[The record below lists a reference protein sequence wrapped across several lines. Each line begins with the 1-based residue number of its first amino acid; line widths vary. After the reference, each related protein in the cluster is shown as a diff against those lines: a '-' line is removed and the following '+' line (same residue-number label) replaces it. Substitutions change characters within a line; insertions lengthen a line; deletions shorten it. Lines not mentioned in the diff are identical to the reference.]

1 MKKRFTAVL
10 SILLAFTLIF
20 TSACSGKKDGDD
32 ATDAPTD
39 SAALPTYTEKPGSVT
54 KNETVFVNL
63 DNNGT
68 PTLIT
73 VSDWLHTDKGEV
85 HVKDKSDLQG
95 IVNAKGD
102 EEPIINGESLEW
114 NMGSTDL
121 YYRGTSN
128 KELPVSIS
136 IKYFLDGTEV
146 KAEDLKGKSGNVDI
160 KISFKNNLSTTK
172 TVNGKSVTVYSPFL
186 VVGGFILP
194 EDKFSAITVSNG
206 TSVGDGSKQIAV
218 IAALPGLSET
228 LGLESLGVDTEK
240 AKLGSEFTISAKAED
255 FSLGNMYFAAMP
267 FSDLDTK
274 IELPGSVSNL
284 ETDLNKIKSLINS
297 VYSMDPEKLLKMLS
311 SNEKGIEELSS
322 SITKA
327 AKLYEENKELISVLK
342 KYLTEENVEKL
353 KKLTTDLSEADLA
366 QYKELL
372 SNPLFKRFFK
382 DLPKLAEDLEDVMPI
397 VEALEKDLDDP
408 EVKASLDKLPETLTE
423 LNDIIGTISD
433 NQELIDSLLEL
444 TSDNNMSKISD
455 ILDAVNKY
463 DISSMISEYTKLADN
478 AEDVSAKLEA
488 MISLGGEYK
497 IFTSAESDMKT
508 TTAFV
513 FNTPS
518 IK

>member
-1 MKKRFTAVL
+1 
-10 SILLAFTLIF
+10 
-20 TSACSGKKDGDD
+20 
-32 ATDAPTD
+32 
-39 SAALPTYTEKPGSVT
+39 
-54 KNETVFVNL
+54 
-63 DNNGT
+63 
-68 PTLIT
+68 
-73 VSDWLHTDKGEV
+73 
-85 HVKDKSDLQG
+85 
-95 IVNAKGD
+95 
-102 EEPIINGESLEW
+102 
-114 NMGSTDL
+114 
-121 YYRGTSN
+121 
-128 KELPVSIS
+128 
-136 IKYFLDGTEV
+136 
-146 KAEDLKGKSGNVDI
+146 
-160 KISFKNNLSTTK
+160 
-172 TVNGKSVTVYSPFL
+172 
-186 VVGGFILP
+186 
-194 EDKFSAITVSNG
+194 
-206 TSVGDGSKQIAV
+206 
-218 IAALPGLSET
+218 
-228 LGLESLGVDTEK
+228 
-240 AKLGSEFTISAKAED
+240 
-255 FSLGNMYFAAMP
+255 
-267 FSDLDTK
+267 
-274 IELPGSVSNL
+274 
-284 ETDLNKIKSLINS
+284 
-297 VYSMDPEKLLKMLS
+297 MDPEKLLKMLS

-353 KKLTTDLSEADLA
+353 KKLTADLSEADLA

-408 EVKASLDKLPETLTE
+408 EVKASLNKLPETLNE

-463 DISSMISEYTKLADN
+463 DISSMISEHTKIADN
-478 AEDVSAKLEA
+478 AKDVSAKLEA

>member
-1 MKKRFTAVL
+1 MLYGFSESQAMSEFGMVMGM
-10 SILLAFTLIF
+10 AFPLIMIPGTLISSLAVALVPEISSK
-20 TSACSGKKDGDD
+20 TSNIDD
-32 ATDAPTD
+32 KSSTRDFEGLV
-39 SAALPTYTEKPGSVT
+39 SH
-54 KNETVFVNL
+54 VNL
-63 DNNGT
+63 ALNVSLAITMIFVPAFIVLGT
-68 PTLIT
+68 PICEILF
-73 VSDWLHTDKGEV
+73 
-85 HVKDKSDLQG
+85 
-95 IVNAKGD
+95 
-102 EEPIINGESLEW
+102 
-114 NMGSTDL
+114 GSTGAGI
-121 YYRGTSN
+121 YVSRAAIIMIPMGISQITSSLLN
-128 KELPVSIS
+128 SM
-136 IKYFLDGTEV
+136 
-146 KAEDLKGKSGNVDI
+146 
-160 KISFKNNLSTTK
+160 
-172 TVNGKSVTVYSPFL
+172 
-186 VVGGFILP
+186 
-194 EDKFSAITVSNG
+194 
-206 TSVGDGSKQIAV
+206 
-218 IAALPGLSET
+218 
-228 LGLESLGVDTEK
+228 GLE
-240 AKLGSEFTISAKAED
+240 
-255 FSLGNMYFAAMP
+255 
-267 FSDLDTK
+267 
-274 IELPGSVSNL
+274 
-284 ETDLNKIKSLINS
+284 IKSLINS

-353 KKLTTDLSEADLA
+353 KKLTADLSEADLA

-463 DISSMISEYTKLADN
+463 DISSMISEYTKIADN
-478 AEDVSAKLEA
+478 AKDVSAKLEA

>member
-1 MKKRFTAVL
+1 
-10 SILLAFTLIF
+10 
-20 TSACSGKKDGDD
+20 
-32 ATDAPTD
+32 
-39 SAALPTYTEKPGSVT
+39 
-54 KNETVFVNL
+54 
-63 DNNGT
+63 
-68 PTLIT
+68 
-73 VSDWLHTDKGEV
+73 
-85 HVKDKSDLQG
+85 
-95 IVNAKGD
+95 
-102 EEPIINGESLEW
+102 
-114 NMGSTDL
+114 
-121 YYRGTSN
+121 
-128 KELPVSIS
+128 
-136 IKYFLDGTEV
+136 
-146 KAEDLKGKSGNVDI
+146 
-160 KISFKNNLSTTK
+160 
-172 TVNGKSVTVYSPFL
+172 
-186 VVGGFILP
+186 
-194 EDKFSAITVSNG
+194 
-206 TSVGDGSKQIAV
+206 
-218 IAALPGLSET
+218 
-228 LGLESLGVDTEK
+228 
-240 AKLGSEFTISAKAED
+240 
-255 FSLGNMYFAAMP
+255 
-267 FSDLDTK
+267 
-274 IELPGSVSNL
+274 
-284 ETDLNKIKSLINS
+284 
-297 VYSMDPEKLLKMLS
+297 MDPEKLLKMLS

-353 KKLTTDLSEADLA
+353 KKLTADLSEADLA

-408 EVKASLDKLPETLTE
+408 EVKASLDKLPETLNE

-463 DISSMISEYTKLADN
+463 DISSMISEYTKIADN
-478 AEDVSAKLEA
+478 AQDVSAKLEA

>member
-1 MKKRFTAVL
+1 
-10 SILLAFTLIF
+10 
-20 TSACSGKKDGDD
+20 
-32 ATDAPTD
+32 
-39 SAALPTYTEKPGSVT
+39 
-54 KNETVFVNL
+54 
-63 DNNGT
+63 
-68 PTLIT
+68 
-73 VSDWLHTDKGEV
+73 
-85 HVKDKSDLQG
+85 
-95 IVNAKGD
+95 
-102 EEPIINGESLEW
+102 
-114 NMGSTDL
+114 
-121 YYRGTSN
+121 
-128 KELPVSIS
+128 
-136 IKYFLDGTEV
+136 
-146 KAEDLKGKSGNVDI
+146 
-160 KISFKNNLSTTK
+160 
-172 TVNGKSVTVYSPFL
+172 
-186 VVGGFILP
+186 
-194 EDKFSAITVSNG
+194 
-206 TSVGDGSKQIAV
+206 
-218 IAALPGLSET
+218 
-228 LGLESLGVDTEK
+228 
-240 AKLGSEFTISAKAED
+240 
-255 FSLGNMYFAAMP
+255 
-267 FSDLDTK
+267 
-274 IELPGSVSNL
+274 
-284 ETDLNKIKSLINS
+284 
-297 VYSMDPEKLLKMLS
+297 MDPEKLLKMLS

-353 KKLTTDLSEADLA
+353 KKLTADLSEADLA

-408 EVKASLDKLPETLTE
+408 EVKASLDKLPETLNE
-423 LNDIIGTISD
+423 LNDKQGGLDEKLPPDIIGTISD

-463 DISSMISEYTKLADN
+463 DISSMISEYTKIADN
-478 AEDVSAKLEA
+478 AQDVSAKLEA

>member
-1 MKKRFTAVL
+1 MKKRITAAL
-10 SILLAFTLIF
+10 SVLLAFTLIF
-20 TSACSGKKDGDD
+20 TTACSGKKDGDTTTEPT
-32 ATDAPTD
+32 TDTVD
-39 SAALPTYTEKPGSVT
+39 LPTYTEKPGSAT

-63 DNNGT
+63 DNSGT

-85 HVKDKSDLQG
+85 NVKDKSDLEG
-95 IVNAKGD
+95 ITNAKGN
-102 EEPIINGESLEW
+102 EKPVINGESLVW

-121 YYRGTSN
+121 YYRGTSK

-136 IKYFLDGTEV
+136 IKYYLEGNEV
-146 KAEDLKGKSGNVDI
+146 KPEDLKGKSGNVDI
-160 KISFKNNLSTTK
+160 KISFKNNVSTTK
-172 TVNGKSVTVYSPFL
+172 TVSGKSVTVYSPFL

-206 TSVGDGSKQIAV
+206 TAVGDGSKQIAV
-218 IAALPGLSET
+218 VAALPGLSET

-267 FSDLDTK
+267 FSDLDAD
-274 IELPGSVSNL
+274 IEIPGSVSSL

-297 VYSMDPEKLLKMLS
+297 VYSMDPEKLIKMLS
-311 SNEKGIEELSS
+311 DNEKGIEELSA

-327 AKLYEENKELISVLK
+327 AKLYEENKELIAVLK
-342 KYLTEENVEKL
+342 KYLTDENVEKL
-353 KKLTTDLSEADLA
+353 KKLTTDLSDADLA

-382 DLPKLAEDLEDVMPI
+382 DLPQLAQDLEDVMPI
-397 VEALEKDLDDP
+397 IEAFEKDLSDP
-408 EVKASLDKLPETLTE
+408 SVKASLDKLPETLNE

-433 NQELIDSLLEL
+433 NQELIDSLIEL
-444 TSDNNMSKISD
+444 TSDSNMSKISD

-488 MISLGGEYK
+488 MISFGDEYK
-497 IFTSAESDMKT
+497 IFTAAESDMKT